1 MSEKREEGKK
11 ERKEVVKVERD
22 RVMFRNFS

>member
-11 ERKEVVKVERD
+11 ERKKVVRVERD

>member
-11 ERKEVVKVERD
+11 ERKEVVRVERD

>member
-11 ERKEVVKVERD
+11 ERKEVVRMERD